1 MRDYCI
7 NGRPAE
13 GIIDLRSDTV
23 TQPTQRMRE
32 AMASAPVGDDVYGED
47 PTVRRLE
54 ELAAA
59 KVGKESALFVVSGTQ
74 GNACAY
80 LAHTQPG
87 EEVILGQNSHIY
99 GYEVG
104 GLARLGGLM
113 ARTIDDSDGIIRPE
127 QVTAALRGP
136 DLHFAPATLVCIEN
150 THNMSGGRVMEP
162 GDIKALADT
171 VHQRG
176 LKLHMDGARVFNA
189 AVALGVPVTELTEPV
204 DSVMFCLSK
213 GLSAPVG
220 SILAGSKEFINRAR
234 KFRKLLGGGM
244 RQVGVIAAAGIVAL
258 EEMIDRLAEDHQR
271 ARRLADGLAQVPG
284 VKVGQTNYRTNIL
297 LIDVEG
303 TGLSAPE
310 FSRRL
315 KKVGIWINP
324 KSATTLRAV
333 LHRHIEDSDVDKVIE
348 VFQEIVVGQ

>member
-1 MRDYCI
+1 MKDYYI
-7 NGRPAE
+7 NGKPAD

-23 TQPTQRMRE
+23 TQPTKKMRE
-32 AMASAPVGDDVYGED
+32 AMANAPVGDDVYQED
-47 PTVRRLE
+47 PTVKHLE
-54 ELAAA
+54 EMAAA

-74 GNACAY
+74 GNTIAY
-80 LAHTQPG
+80 LTHTQPG
-87 EEVILGQNSHIY
+87 DEVILGLNSHIY

-113 ARTIDDSDGIIRPE
+113 ARTVDDSNGTIRPE
-127 QVTAALRGP
+127 QIIAALRGT
-136 DLHFAPATLVCIEN
+136 DLHFAPASLVCIEN

-162 GDIKALADT
+162 SEIQALAET

-189 AVALGVPVTELTEPV
+189 AAALGVPVTELTGPV

-220 SILAGSKEFINRAR
+220 SIIAGGKEFIERAR

-244 RQVGVIAAAGIVAL
+244 RQVGVLAAAGIVAL
-258 EEMIDRLAEDHQR
+258 EEMVDRLAEDHQR
-271 ARRLADGLAQVPG
+271 AQRLAEGLSQVSG
-284 VKVGQTNYRTNIL
+284 IKVADTNYRTNIL
-297 LIDVEG
+297 LVDVEG

-310 FSRRL
+310 FSSRL
-315 KKVGIWINP
+315 KALGLWINP
-324 KSATTLRAV
+324 KSGTTLRIV
-333 LHRHIEDSDVDKVIE
+333 VHRHIEDSDVDRVIE
-348 VFQEIVVGQ
+348 AFREIAAS

>member
-1 MRDYCI
+1 MKDYYI
-7 NGRPAE
+7 NGKPAD

-23 TQPTQRMRE
+23 TQPTKKMRE
-32 AMASAPVGDDVYGED
+32 AMANAPVGDDVYQED
-47 PTVRRLE
+47 PTVKHLE
-54 ELAAA
+54 EMAAA

-74 GNACAY
+74 GNTIAY
-80 LAHTQPG
+80 LTHTQPG
-87 EEVILGQNSHIY
+87 DEVILGLNSHIY

-113 ARTIDDSDGIIRPE
+113 ARTVDDSNGTIRPE
-127 QVTAALRGP
+127 QIIAALRGT
-136 DLHFAPATLVCIEN
+136 DLHFAPASLVCIEN

-162 GDIKALADT
+162 SEIQALAET

-189 AVALGVPVTELTEPV
+189 AAALGVPVTELIGPV

-220 SILAGSKEFINRAR
+220 SIIAGSKEFIERAR

-244 RQVGVIAAAGIVAL
+244 RQVGVLAAAGIVAL
-258 EEMIDRLAEDHQR
+258 EEMVDRLAEDHQR
-271 ARRLADGLAQVPG
+271 AQRLAEGLSQVCG
-284 VKVGQTNYRTNIL
+284 IKVADTNYRTNIL
-297 LIDVEG
+297 LVDVEG

-310 FSRRL
+310 FSSRL
-315 KKVGIWINP
+315 KALGLWINP
-324 KSATTLRAV
+324 KSGTTLRIV
-333 LHRHIEDSDVDKVIE
+333 VHRHIEDSDVDRVIE
-348 VFQEIVVGQ
+348 AFREIAAS